1 MMHLQQTPTKRSILP
16 PITPLTN
23 SNNGSKLSLPPLSSI
38 LPTAPSSHYRDHP
51 LTTSTPYKA
60 PPLPSIN
67 TSVAYQSPSMAYN
80 SYIPTPES
88 ATSATSLIAS
98 SNKRSFSVLDDSS
111 IMDTSILE
119 ERKLKTSTS
128 SSIVSTTS
136 SSPSLSSPAST
147 PTDNKAYAFI
157 SHSLATF
164 PLQEPSIDNAP
175 LARRK
180 RRRTSPHELNILN
193 QEFALGTTPN
203 KSRRI
208 QIAKKVSMTEKAVQI
223 WFQNKRQSIRKQLN
237 LEKEITVLPPTPSYP
252 PFQQHQPEQ
261 ISTLPP
267 PPPVQVQVQP
277 VQLPIQ
283 GQSTPL
289 PKPVNMSPL
298 PITNSYTSMKFKFM
312 PSKSKVTRKLQECKA
327 LGDITNLQ

>member
-1 MMHLQQTPTKRSILP
+1 MHLQQTPTKRSILP

-60 PPLPSIN
+60 PLPSIN
-67 TSVAYQSPSMAYN
+67 TSAAYQSPSMTYG

-88 ATSATSLIAS
+88 ATSLVTS

-119 ERKLKTSTS
+119 ERKLKASTS
-128 SSIVSTTS
+128 SSVAPTS
-136 SSPSLSSPAST
+136 SSSPTLSSPAST

-237 LEKEITVLPPTPSYP
+237 LEKEITVLPPTSNYP

-267 PPPVQVQVQP
+267 PPPAQVQP
-277 VQLPIQ
+277 VQPVQSVQLPIQ
-283 GQSTPL
+283 AQSTPL
-289 PKPVNMSPL
+289 PKPVSISPL